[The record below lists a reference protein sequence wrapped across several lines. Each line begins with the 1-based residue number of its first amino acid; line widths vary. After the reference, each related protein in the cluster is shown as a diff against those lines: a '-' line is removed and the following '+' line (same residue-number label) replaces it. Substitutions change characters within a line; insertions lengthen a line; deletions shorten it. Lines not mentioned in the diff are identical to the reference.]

1 MAADEPTLG
10 EALRRL
16 DDVSRKLDGLAGQL
30 AEDRRDFA
38 STYVPREL
46 YDTRHAHLG
55 DRITALVVRMDARD
69 AEDEEREKS
78 EAAFRRQLLLIV
90 LAPAIP
96 ALGAFLLSLFIL
108 LANQGGGTP
117 VP

>member
-1 MAADEPTLG
+1 MADEPTLG

-16 DDVSRKLDGLAGQL
+16 DGVTAKLDDLAKQL
-30 AEDRRDFA
+30 ADDRRDFA

-55 DRITALVVRMDARD
+55 ERITALTARMDARD
-69 AEDEEREKS
+69 EDDEAKEKAD
-78 EAAFRRQLLLIV
+78 AAFRRQLLLIV

-96 ALGAFLLSLFIL
+96 ALGGFLLSLFIL
-108 LANQGGGTP
+108 LANQGGGSP

>member
-16 DDVSRKLDGLAGQL
+16 DDVSKKLDGLAQQL
-30 AEDRRDFA
+30 SDDRRDFA
-38 STYVPREL
+38 TTYVPREL
-46 YDTRHAHLG
+46 YETRHMHLH
-55 DRITALVVRMDARD
+55 DRIKAVTERLDSQER
-69 AEDEEREKS
+69 EQEERDRS
-78 EAAFRRQLLLIV
+78 AAAFRRQLLLIV
-90 LAPAIP
+90 LAPAVP

-108 LANQGGGTP
+108 LADQGGTT

>member
-1 MAADEPTLG
+1 MADEPTLG

-16 DDVSRKLDGLAGQL
+16 DGVSRKLDDLAKEM
-30 AEDRRDFA
+30 ADDRREFA
-38 STYVPREL
+38 TKYVPREL
-46 YDTRHAHLG
+46 YETRHMHLH
-55 DRITALVVRMDARD
+55 DRISAVAARL
-69 AEDEEREKS
+69 DEQEREQEDRDKAA
-78 EAAFRRQLLLIV
+78 AAFRRQLLLIV

-108 LANQGGGTP
+108 LADQGGGAT

>member
-1 MAADEPTLG
+1 MASDEPTLG

-16 DDVSRKLDGLAGQL
+16 DDVSKKLDGLAGQL

-55 DRITALVVRMDARD
+55 DRITELSRRLQER
-69 AEDEEREKS
+69 EDEDEAREKS
-78 EAAFRRQLLLIV
+78 NAAFRRQLLLIV

-108 LANQGGGTP
+108 LANQGNSP